1 VYVLRDKKVLTN
13 PIENTDEQIINKISS
28 ADAPIKKSEGP
39 IVIDNLDQSNVEKIS
54 TGIAAK
60 DDDAQSSILAPENF
74 QPTWCPS
81 GLSRTLKRKLQCA
94 RYKKLKQE
102 GLANTGKQI
111 FNKMD
116 PILPQSSEKEL
127 AACSKLAE
135 PISQLAKSTSPASS
149 QVGQADSKLAKP
161 TFSVAASLATVQVGL
176 ANSKSA
182 KPTLTIPVAA
192 DMPLVYSV
200 LVFVPVGVEGPSRN
214 QDGFAPQSAIFQKP
228 ADHVNHLKP
237 LHVKGYINGKLVNN
251 MLVDNRAMV
260 NLMPYSLYK
269 KLGGYDEELIKT
281 KRVVKGVGGNSILAK
296 GFALMKLTIGS

>member
-1 VYVLRDKKVLTN
+1 
-13 PIENTDEQIINKISS
+13 
-28 ADAPIKKSEGP
+28 
-39 IVIDNLDQSNVEKIS
+39 
-54 TGIAAK
+54 
-60 DDDAQSSILAPENF
+60 
-74 QPTWCPS
+74 
-81 GLSRTLKRKLQCA
+81 
-94 RYKKLKQE
+94 
-102 GLANTGKQI
+102 
-111 FNKMD
+111 M
-116 PILPQSSEKEL
+116 
-127 AACSKLAE
+127 
-135 PISQLAKSTSPASS
+135 
-149 QVGQADSKLAKP
+149 
-161 TFSVAASLATVQVGL
+161 QVGL

-281 KRVVKGVGGNSILAK
+281 KRMVKGAGGNSILSK
-296 GFALMKLTIGS
+296 GFTLMKLTIWSKTMATIFFVAEVQGSYSLILGHEWIDGN